1 MRTRQSQSEERG
13 GNRHEVTLTHFSV
26 RCLLLCRSISVATP
40 PLSKKRSLLIIT
52 LPAHCE
58 LFANFCSARGAGGC
72 SLGALCGRQLAAG
85 LPRDARFLRHVVAC
99 HLFVVG
105 KKFVRIDFRAYTEG
119 GVRLNF
125 FVIFGGLVLEK
136 KCKKNL

>member
-58 LFANFCSARGAGGC
+58 LFANARGAGGC

-105 KKFVRIDFRAYTEG
+105 KKFVRIDFRAYTREG
-119 GVRLNF
+119 G
-125 FVIFGGLVLEK
+125 GG
-136 KCKKNL
+136 

>member
-1 MRTRQSQSEERG
+1 M
-13 GNRHEVTLTHFSV
+13 
-26 RCLLLCRSISVATP
+26 ATP

-58 LFANFCSARGAGGC
+58 LFANARGAGGC

-105 KKFVRIDFRAYTEG
+105 KKFVRIDFRAYTREG
-119 GVRLNF
+119 GGVK
-125 FVIFGGLVLEK
+125 VEK
-136 KCKKNL
+136 KPLFFAVQQKKKV